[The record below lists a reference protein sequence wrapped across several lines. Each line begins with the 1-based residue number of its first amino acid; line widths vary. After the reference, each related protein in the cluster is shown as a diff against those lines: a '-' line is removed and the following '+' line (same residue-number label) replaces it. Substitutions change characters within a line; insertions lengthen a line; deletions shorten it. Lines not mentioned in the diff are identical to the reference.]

1 MAVQVINPAQRR
13 YVKALFFAPA
23 GHGKTY
29 LLGTAQQ
36 DERTAPML
44 FLDFEGGEE
53 TLSGLDIDVVSI
65 RSWDDYSE
73 VYEILTSGE
82 HWKLPGS
89 SLKEGETY
97 RSLGIDSISETHVW
111 ALLTILEK
119 NAARRRDP
127 DLIEQG
133 DYGIASTQM
142 RRLLRE
148 FRDLPMHVFYTA
160 HSREIDERG
169 VGRVK
174 VPAMAGQL
182 SEEVV
187 GLMSVVGYLALEP
200 RVVAVDGEE
209 VEEAGRLLI
218 LKNYPGFRTKV
229 RTPWGTPG
237 PDEIEDPTITKILDA
252 LGVNAPGDDE
262 DSAPEA
268 PRAARAATRRR
279 AVPDEPDDELDAGD
293 GEDEDEDDG
302 DAAPSTSPTRGTARR
317 PIRRRRR

>member
-1 MAVQVINPAQRR
+1 MAVRAHNPAKRR
-13 YVKALFFAPA
+13 FVKSLVFAPA

-29 LLGTAQQ
+29 LLGSAQN

-44 FLDFEGGEE
+44 FLDFEGGDE
-53 TLSGLDIDVVSI
+53 TLSGLDIDVVAI
-65 RSWDDYSE
+65 RSWEDYNE
-73 VYEILTSGE
+73 VYEILTSGQ

-89 SLKEGETY
+89 SLARGEKY

-111 ALLTILEK
+111 ALLSILEK
-119 NAARRRDP
+119 NAPRRREP

-160 HSREIDERG
+160 HAREVDERG

-174 VPAMAGQL
+174 VPAMAGQM

-187 GLMSVVGYLALEP
+187 GLMSVVGYLAIEP
-200 RVVAVDGEE
+200 RVVEVDGEE

-252 LGVNAPGDDE
+252 LGVDPVEDDE
-262 DSAPEA
+262 QPVQDDADDAHRA
-268 PRAARAATRRR
+268 PRAARTATHR
-279 AVPDEPDDELDAGD
+279 AHATDDADDDPDAGD
-293 GEDEDEDDG
+293 DDDD
-302 DAAPSTSPTRGTARR
+302 DAPGRTTRR